1 MFDVVVAQ
9 WELFLMYV
17 CCTQGDGVRDTQAHS
32 PHDVEP
38 PTQLP
43 SSQHDPYDLDDECLD
58 NLLLELPVSELTAG
72 ARKPGKRP
80 LDEGS
85 EISNEEFMSA
95 VGGPLP
101 KRPHPEH

>member
-1 MFDVVVAQ
+1 M
-9 WELFLMYV
+9 LFIF
-17 CCTQGDGVRDTQAHS
+17 CAQGDGVRDTQVHS

-58 NLLLELPVSELTAG
+58 NLLLELPVSELTAR
-72 ARKPGKRP
+72 ARKSGKR
-80 LDEGS
+80 LLEEGS
-85 EISNEEFMSA
+85 EINTEECTSA
-95 VGGPLP
+95 AGDPLP